1 MQHPHFRTPQPHQP
15 RAPEKDDPPPNPMNL
30 GAREE
35 HDSNVWGTGLIPPKA
50 KASQA
55 ELNQRV
61 EAATCNYFEIAKFL

>member
-1 MQHPHFRTPQPHQP
+1 
-15 RAPEKDDPPPNPMNL
+15 MNL

-35 HDSNVWGTGLIPPKA
+35 HDPNVWGTGLIPPKA